1 MVPGEETRMLD
12 SIVRQK
18 SRLIDIIET
27 DFGLLDELLSLEVMS
42 RRQYN
47 KVRFGDK
54 ATYERSEAVLDMLT
68 SEQQCVNFLTAL
80 QRTGQQ
86 HVANFV
92 TQNGG

>member
-1 MVPGEETRMLD
+1 MFPDEETRLLD
-12 SIVRQK
+12 SVVRLK
-18 SRLIDIIET
+18 SRLSDIIET
-27 DFGLLDELLSLEVMS
+27 NFGLLDELLSLEVLS
-42 RRQYN
+42 HRQYN
-47 KVRFGDK
+47 KVRAGDK

-68 SEQQCVNFLTAL
+68 SEQQCVRFLTAL